1 MNYSYM
7 EEKKENENE
16 KYAIK
21 RKTIANVRC
30 LPKPFLLFKQVC
42 LSCVFAYKDLK
53 NILSNANLLVVLP
66 ITLSTKVKKIT
77 PKKLRFCD
85 LFTITRL
92 LM

>member
-1 MNYSYM
+1 M
-7 EEKKENENE
+7 
-16 KYAIK
+16 
-21 RKTIANVRC
+21 
-30 LPKPFLLFKQVC
+30 
-42 LSCVFAYKDLK
+42 FAYKDLK
-53 NILSNANLLVVLP
+53 NILSNANLLVVLL